1 MSIGHQNH
9 LVLTPAW
16 RGIALLWAGWEC
28 AGLKFGN
35 SVLAAIAA
43 DARSLVRG
51 LLLGLLLCVLIL
63 LVLLTGDASY

>member
-1 MSIGHQNH
+1 MSIGYQNH

-28 AGLKFGN
+28 AGLTCGR
-35 SVLAAIAA
+35 SELPAIAA
-43 DARSLVRG
+43 DARPLVRE